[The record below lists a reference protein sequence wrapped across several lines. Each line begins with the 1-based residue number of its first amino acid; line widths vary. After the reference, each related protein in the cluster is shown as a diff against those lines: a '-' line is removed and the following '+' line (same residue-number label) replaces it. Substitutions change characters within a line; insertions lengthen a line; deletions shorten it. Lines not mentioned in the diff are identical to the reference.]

1 MSMGRVERP
10 LGEGDPRLV
19 EFAAD
24 LRRLR
29 AEAGGPA
36 YRELSRLAHYSATTL
51 SDAAGG
57 RRLPS
62 LSVTLAY
69 VTACGGDTATWERR
83 WRELA
88 VELADGA
95 GDPRDDG
102 DAPYVGLPMF
112 QPEDAERFFGRER
125 LAADLVGLVARQRF
139 VVVVGPSGSGKSSLL
154 RAGLVH
160 RARTSDR
167 YGPVLV
173 MTPGPH
179 PLEECAAHMAALTG
193 TVPSAVHTALR
204 ADPRC
209 LHRTVLQAL
218 ADAAPG
224 NDLVVVVDQF
234 EEVFTLCRDA
244 GERAEF
250 IAALQTAAEATN
262 SRTRV
267 VLGLRADFYAH
278 CTHTPGLVEALRE
291 ARVLV
296 EPMSTEE
303 LRSVITQPALDV
315 GCRVETALVSRLIA
329 DATGRPGVLPLVSHA
344 LLETWRRRRGT
355 TLTLAGYDAAGGISQ
370 SVARTAET
378 VHTALSRDEQQWAR
392 QVFLRLVAPGEGT
405 EDTRRRIDRAEL
417 DLTEPDRAAV
427 LERLAQARLITLDR
441 DTVEVTH
448 EALIQYWPRLHGW
461 LTEDREGMRVHRQ
474 LTEAASTWQALQ
486 RDPGA
491 LYRGSRLTQADQWA
505 ARGTVTLSATEREF
519 LLASR
524 AAHAREQAAIRRRTR
539 RSRQLLALLTVL
551 LVVATAATVQ
561 AVRAERTATGQ
572 RNIAITQKV
581 LSQAAALRDTNP
593 ALALQLTLAA
603 YRLVPLPEARDAL
616 LNSFTTAYTTRITE
630 HTSALGSLAFTP
642 DGHTLVTA
650 TTDGTVRIW
659 DITAPHRPRRLV
671 TFTTAA
677 AIAHVAVSPDGRTL
691 AVARAHWPTELW
703 DITDAGRPRVIAT
716 LTDDTGP
723 PGESTGVAFSA
734 DGGTLVVGGVT
745 DDRHGTIR
753 FWDVG
758 DRRHPRELATRTG
771 QYGSVH
777 HVAFLPGSHV
787 LATVSTTTTE
797 PASGSELRLW
807 DVADPADPREQAT
820 VTGLGD
826 LVQISFSQDGRS
838 MATSQQDRTVTMWDV
853 TDPHHPSRTTTL
865 TGLTGVVND
874 LGFSPDGRTLVTASS
889 DRTVQIWDVSD
900 VRRPAVLISRAGF
913 TAPVTS
919 VAFSP
924 DGRTLVTG
932 DADHVV
938 RLEDVSSFVPRRS
951 TGQVHSVSFHPDGHT
966 LAVAYSDGT
975 VGLWDVTDPYRPRE
989 RASFTVS
996 TTEAPVISAAI
1007 SPDGSSIATTTAD
1020 GTLALWS
1027 LAEVHRSTSP
1037 TPVILEE
1044 AAPRN
1049 AATAIAFSPDGRV
1062 LAAGHPDGT
1071 MNLWDTG
1078 TPPRHRL
1085 STTRTADGSMTTLVF
1100 HPNSRVLAGTSSR
1113 RNTTVWDLSDPT
1125 APGGMAAVPAP
1136 AGDVVAIAFSPDGR
1150 TMATANTDHKL
1161 WLWNLS
1167 DPSAPR
1173 ATTALDSTGFVL
1185 ALAFSPDG
1193 HTLAAGMADD
1203 TTELWDITDPTGA
1216 RRPARLTGRVNGN
1229 GVGSIVFSPNN
1240 HVLAVAGTFHE
1251 PDRSIRLWETDPD
1264 KVAVR
1269 VCELA
1274 WPAITRAE
1282 WDEYFPGIPYRSPCP

>member
-1 MSMGRVERP
+1 MGRAERP
-10 LGEGDPRLV
+10 LGAGDVRLV
-19 EFAAD
+19 KFAAD

-36 YRELSRLAHYSATTL
+36 YRELGRLAHYSATTL

-83 WRELA
+83 WRTLA
-88 VELADGA
+88 AELADGA

-112 QPEDAERFFGRER
+112 QPDDAERFFGRER
-125 LAADLVGLVARQRF
+125 LAAELVDRVARQRF

-179 PLEECAAHMAALTG
+179 PLEKCAAHLAALTG

-209 LHRTVLQAL
+209 LHRTALQAL
-218 ADAAPG
+218 TDAAPG
-224 NDLVVVVDQF
+224 SDLVVVVDQF
-234 EEVFTLCRDA
+234 EEVFTLCRDL

-262 SRTRV
+262 SRTRI

-278 CTHTPGLVEALRE
+278 CTHTPGLVEALSE
-291 ARVLV
+291 AQVLV
-296 EPMSTEE
+296 GPMSTEE
-303 LRSVITQPALDV
+303 LRSVITQPATDV
-315 GCRVETALVSRLIA
+315 GYRVETALVSRLIA
-329 DATGRPGVLPLVSHA
+329 DATGRPGALPLVSHA

-370 SVARTAET
+370 SIARTAET
-378 VHTALSRDEQQWAR
+378 VYTALPRDEQDWAR
-392 QVFLRLVAPGEGT
+392 QVFLRLVALGEGT

-417 DLTEPDRAAV
+417 DLTDPGRAAV

-461 LTEDREGMRVHRQ
+461 LTEDREGLRVHRQ

-486 RDPGA
+486 RDPGV
-491 LYRGSRLTQADQWA
+491 LYRGGRLIQAHQWA
-505 ARGTVTLSATEREF
+505 ASGTATLSAAEREF

-524 AAHAREQAAIRRRTR
+524 AAHAREQAAARRRTR

-551 LVVATAATVQ
+551 LVVTTAATVR
-561 AVRAERTATGQ
+561 AVRAERAATAQ

-581 LSQAAALRDTNP
+581 LSQAAALRVTNP

-616 LNSFTTAYTTRITE
+616 LSSVTTAYTARITE
-630 HTSALGSLAFTP
+630 HTTALGALAFSP
-642 DGHTLVTA
+642 DSRILVTA
-650 TTDGTVRIW
+650 TTDGTIRIW
-659 DITAPHRPRRLV
+659 NITAPHRPRRLA

-677 AIAHVAVSPDGRTL
+677 VIAHVAVSPDGRTL
-691 AVARAHWPTELW
+691 AVARAYWPTELW

-716 LTDDTGP
+716 LNDNTGTLD
-723 PGESTGVAFSA
+723 ESASVAFSA
-734 DGGTLVVGGVT
+734 GGRTLVVGGMV
-745 DDRHGTIR
+745 DDRHGTIG
-753 FWDVG
+753 FWDVSE
-758 DRRHPRELATRTG
+758 RRHPRKLATRTG
-771 QYGSVH
+771 QYGSVR

-787 LATVSTTTTE
+787 LATASTTTTE
-797 PASGSELRLW
+797 PASDSELRLW
-807 DVADPADPREQAT
+807 DVADPANPREQAT

-826 LVQISFSQDGRS
+826 LVRISFSRDGRS
-838 MATSQQDRTVTMWDV
+838 MATSQQNRTVTIWDV
-853 TDPHHPSRTTTL
+853 TDTRHPRRATTL

-874 LGFSPDGRTLVTASS
+874 LSFSPDGHTLVTASS
-889 DRTVQIWDVSD
+889 DRTVQFWDVSD
-900 VRRPAVLISRAGF
+900 VRQLTVLMARTGF

-932 DADHVV
+932 DADHIV
-938 RLEDVSSFVPRRS
+938 RLEDVSSFVPRRPY
-951 TGQVHSVSFHPDGHT
+951 GEVHSVSFHPDGHT

-975 VGLWDVTDPYRPRE
+975 VGLWDLTDSYRPRE
-989 RASFTVS
+989 RASFTAS
-996 TTEAPVISAAI
+996 TTRAPVISVAI
-1007 SPDGSSIATTTAD
+1007 SPDGSSIATTAAD
-1020 GTLALWS
+1020 GTLARWS
-1027 LAEVHRSTSP
+1027 LAEVLRSRAPTS
-1037 TPVILEE
+1037 VILEE
-1044 AAPRN
+1044 AAPQN
-1049 AATAIAFSPDGRV
+1049 AATAITFSPDGRV
-1062 LAAGHPDGT
+1062 LATGHPDGT
-1071 MNLWDTG
+1071 INLWENTA
-1078 TPPRHRL
+1078 PPHRRL
-1085 STTRTADGSMTTLVF
+1085 STTRAAHGPMTTLVF
-1100 HPNSRVLAGTSSR
+1100 HPSSRVLAGTSSA
-1113 RNTTVWDLSDPT
+1113 RNTTLWDLSDPT
-1125 APGGMAAVPAP
+1125 APRRTASLPAP
-1136 AGDVVAIAFSPDGR
+1136 ADDVVAIAFSLDGR
-1150 TMATANTDHKL
+1150 MMATASTDHKL
-1161 WLWNLS
+1161 WLWDLS
-1167 DPSAPR
+1167 DPSVPR
-1173 ATTALDSTGFVL
+1173 ATTALDSTGLVL

-1193 HTLAAGMADD
+1193 RTLAVGKADD
-1203 TTELWDITDPTGA
+1203 TTELWDLTDPTGP
-1216 RRPARLTGRVNGN
+1216 RRPARLTGRTNGN
-1229 GVGSIVFSPNN
+1229 GVGSVVFSPNN
-1240 HVLAVAGTFHE
+1240 HVLVVAGTFHA
-1251 PDRSIRLWETDPD
+1251 PDRAIRLWETDPD
-1264 KVAVR
+1264 NVAVR
-1269 VCELA
+1269 ICELA